1 MIDVIYNS
9 YLENYS
15 PNQSYMVAG
24 FRTKI
29 HCKNV
34 CYQAV
39 VVVDM
44 APGSA
49 TKVKRTFLNMLD
61 PYMAQL
67 DNKVIKFKFKPI
79 KLQLFAY
86 LGARPR
92 TRDTCH

>member
-29 HCKNV
+29 HC
-34 CYQAV
+34 YQAV

-49 TKVKRTFLNMLD
+49 TKVKRAFLNMLD

-79 KLQLFAY
+79 KKRRRNMQK
-86 LGARPR
+86 
-92 TRDTCH
+92 